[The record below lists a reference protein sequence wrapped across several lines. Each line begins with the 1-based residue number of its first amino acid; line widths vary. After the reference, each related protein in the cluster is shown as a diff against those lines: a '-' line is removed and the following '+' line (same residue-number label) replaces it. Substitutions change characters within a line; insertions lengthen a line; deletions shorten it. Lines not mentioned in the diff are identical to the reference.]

1 MSVSSLARLTC
12 QACYFSH
19 SSFCNYTIAWA
30 ARKSAGSRQCP
41 LQSTSSRISIKH
53 GCINLLLQTK
63 LYRGMTRFLKALN
76 SFCVPSRKHSELLDQ
91 VHAAGTHNRVC
102 LFPAIPWY
110 QFLSPGQ
117 LGLGSGRPWCWKSS
131 AFRYWAAKKT
141 LSLNNLIGQLPEK
154 LNQIL
159 FGFKLKEWLQAALKF
174 CFLLHS
180 HFKNLPKWPNG
191 SIHWSKI
198 QAHIMDFFSTRKTS
212 EWSQRFL
219 CLMSRASPSL
229 PRFFRAATYHHRTV
243 SSTALGE
250 ERHQAA
256 ATF

>member
-1 MSVSSLARLTC
+1 MKRESVLKNSEQLQLNPKLKIFLVFFFFCLVSSLARLTC

-30 ARKSAGSRQCP
+30 ARNSVGSRQCP

-63 LYRGMTRFLKALN
+63 PSRGMTGFLKALN
-76 SFCVPSRKHSELLDQ
+76 SFCVPSPKRSELLDQ
-91 VHAAGTHNRVC
+91 LHAAGTHNRVC
-102 LFPAIPWY
+102 IFPAIPRY

-159 FGFKLKEWLQAALKF
+159 FEFKLKVWLTSSAEILFSAQSPLQKPAQMAQWEHPLLQNSGPHNGF
-174 CFLLHS
+174 FL
-180 HFKNLPKWPNG
+180 N
-191 SIHWSKI
+191 
-198 QAHIMDFFSTRKTS
+198 
-212 EWSQRFL
+212 
-219 CLMSRASPSL
+219 
-229 PRFFRAATYHHRTV
+229 
-243 SSTALGE
+243 
-250 ERHQAA
+250 
-256 ATF
+256 